1 MAEFHSEYHSIEV
14 SPRLEYLIREREAPS
29 TLESIKTC
37 DIAIGNRVG
46 VD

>member
-1 MAEFHSEYHSIEV
+1 MAELPSEDHSTQV
-14 SPRLEYLIREREAPS
+14 SFRLEYLIREREAPS